1 LSKPVFPVLMVGFMI
16 AACAV
21 AVDPTGD
28 VRVEA
33 DQFVQWDAQLQG
45 QGTFT
50 EVRGTAR
57 ANSGFGQTGVAVSI
71 AGAPA
76 GGTHPWHIHQ
86 GTCASGGPIVG
97 APDAYPSLRPG
108 TDGRADGA
116 ARISAA
122 LAHDREYHVNIHA
135 SPADLGTIVACGEL
149 RR

>member
-1 LSKPVFPVLMVGFMI
+1 MPKSVLCAVLI
-16 AACAV
+16 LVVLPACAV

-33 DQFVQWDAQLQG
+33 DQFVRWDAQLEG
-45 QGTFT
+45 QAGFE

-76 GGTHPWHIHQ
+76 GGTHPWHIHR
-86 GTCASGGPIVG
+86 GTCATGGPIVG
-97 APDAYPSLRPG
+97 AADAYPALRPG

-116 ARISAA
+116 ARISVS
-122 LAHDREYHVNIHA
+122 LDHDQEYHVNVHA
-135 SPADLGTIVACGEL
+135 SPNDLGTIVACGEL